1 MLKRLLKNILIL
13 NTQLEV
19 NKVVDQLLEPEGVKI
34 LSFVN
39 AHAVNLMFNNEE
51 FRRYI
56 LSSDFLLR
64 DGIGVKIAMKSY
76 GLSSGLNMNGTDFIP
91 TLLSSIKRK
100 RLAVFGTD
108 SKRLKFAVDKLRD
121 KNLVCSRDGF
131 GDFGDYIVLCEKYR
145 PEVILLGM
153 GMPKQEKIAALLK
166 EELTHSCLIIN
177 GGAIIDFMSGEI
189 DRAPEFVRSLSLE
202 WFWRLLM
209 EPKRLWRR
217 YLIGNAIFL
226 LRLIIYRRDLD

>member
-76 GLSSGLNMNGTDFIP
+76 
-91 TLLSSIKRK
+91 
-100 RLAVFGTD
+100 
-108 SKRLKFAVDKLRD
+108 
-121 KNLVCSRDGF
+121 
-131 GDFGDYIVLCEKYR
+131 
-145 PEVILLGM
+145 
-153 GMPKQEKIAALLK
+153 
-166 EELTHSCLIIN
+166 
-177 GGAIIDFMSGEI
+177 
-189 DRAPEFVRSLSLE
+189 
-202 WFWRLLM
+202 
-209 EPKRLWRR
+209 
-217 YLIGNAIFL
+217 
-226 LRLIIYRRDLD
+226 